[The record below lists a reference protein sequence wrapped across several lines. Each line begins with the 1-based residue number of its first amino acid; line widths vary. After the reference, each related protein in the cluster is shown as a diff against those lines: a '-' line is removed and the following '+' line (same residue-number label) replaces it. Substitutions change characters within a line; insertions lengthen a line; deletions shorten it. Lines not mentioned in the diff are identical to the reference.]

1 MTPKKTNT
9 FLNKTINDA
18 EKIRKQLSG
27 YKANVTKKYNKG
39 AISEA
44 ERQMVNKRLDDT
56 RAALDEYIAYFKLK
70 KIKGYGVQR
79 GSNVVFFNNEKQL
92 LKKLELI
99 IGEIS
104 AGNTSI
110 QMRNTGV
117 AILDTLFKMSIIN
130 RPQYNKLY
138 NQYFKI

>member
-27 YKANVTKKYNKG
+27 YKANVAKKYNKG

-56 RAALDEYIAYFKLK
+56 RAALDEYIAYFK
-70 KIKGYGVQR
+70 
-79 GSNVVFFNNEKQL
+79 
-92 LKKLELI
+92 
-99 IGEIS
+99 
-104 AGNTSI
+104 
-110 QMRNTGV
+110 
-117 AILDTLFKMSIIN
+117 
-130 RPQYNKLY
+130 
-138 NQYFKI
+138 